1 MKIKLFIILYVLW
14 CFTSFAQKK
23 FGFWDHQFNEPII
36 IKNDSTILRGINK
49 QPYTFK
55 SLDLDKS
62 KLINLTPL
70 QIKDT
75 TYLVEDSGGIVV
87 KYYNREFKRIDNSFT
102 HHNQYGS
109 ISFVYNDEIYLLGG
123 YGLFTHKNILTQFN
137 FKTGDWYLK
146 TTTGEVPRYISND
159 LIHKKI
165 GDEIYFVVSES
176 LKYDEDFVWYRLDL
190 KTWTFYRLGVSSI
203 DKATDLRSYHRND
216 FSKYVLHKVSGKALD
231 KPDRLILFDLKNN
244 TYITVKDQSFN
255 YLASK
260 RTKILTKANNKLLLL
275 YLTPTVERKTNEL
288 FYKFIDD
295 VIYTIPKNA
304 ERFPIYDEKI
314 FNLFPFVLI
323 FIISTLIFTVL
334 YFLNKKRK
342 TEKYVIVNIKD
353 ETIIYKSDRLSIL
366 DEKELDIL
374 FLIAEFKDSFVPYNR
389 LLDVTNVSD
398 NSYETSRK
406 NRKIILESI
415 TKKIQNILS
424 DMKIEVFIYKTD
436 PRDKRAKLIQ
446 LNPKIFLV
454 IE

>member
-1 MKIKLFIILYVLW
+1 MKIKLFIILHVLW
-14 CFTSFAQKK
+14 CFTSFAQMK

-49 QPYTFK
+49 QPHTFK

-62 KLINLTPL
+62 RLINLIPL

-75 TYLVEDSGGIVV
+75 TYFVENSGGIVV

-102 HHNQYGS
+102 HHNQHNS
-109 ISFVYNDEIYLLGG
+109 ISFVYNDVIYLLGG

-137 FKTGDWYLK
+137 FKTGEWHLK
-146 TTTGEVPRYISND
+146 TTTGEVPKFITNG
-159 LIHKKI
+159 LINKKI

-203 DKATDLRSYHRND
+203 DRVDELSLDHINN
-216 FSKYVLHKVSGKALD
+216 FSKYVLNNVPSKYTNKD
-231 KPDRLILFDLKNN
+231 DNLILIDLKNN
-244 TYITVKDQSFN
+244 TYIKVKDQKFN
-255 YLASK
+255 YLASI
-260 RTKILTKANNKLLLL
+260 RTKVLERVNDKLL
-275 YLTPTVERKTNEL
+275 YLTHTSKVRDIEL
-288 FYKFIDD
+288 SYQFIDE

-314 FNLFPFVLI
+314 FNLFPFVWI

-334 YFLNKKRK
+334 YFLNKKIKNRK
-342 TEKYVIVNIKD
+342 HVIVNIKD
-353 ETIIYKSDRLSIL
+353 KTIIYKNDRVSNL
-366 DEKELDIL
+366 DEKELDTL
-374 FLIAEFKDSFVPYNR
+374 LLIAEFKGSFVPYNR
-389 LLDVTNVSD
+389 LLDITNVADKSF
-398 NSYETSRK
+398 ETSRK

-415 TKKIQNILS
+415 TKKIQKVMN
-424 DMKIEVFIYKTD
+424 DMKIEVFIYKID
-436 PRDKRAKLIQ
+436 PEDKRSKLIQ

-454 IE
+454 ME

>member
-1 MKIKLFIILYVLW
+1 MKIKLFIILHVLW
-14 CFTSFAQKK
+14 CFTSFAQMK

-49 QPYTFK
+49 QPHTFK

-62 KLINLTPL
+62 RLINLIPL

-75 TYLVEDSGGIVV
+75 TYFVENSGGIVV

-102 HHNQYGS
+102 HHNQHNS
-109 ISFVYNDEIYLLGG
+109 ISFVYNDVIYLLGG

-137 FKTGDWYLK
+137 FKTGEWHLK
-146 TTTGEVPRYISND
+146 TTTGEVPKFITNG
-159 LIHKKI
+159 LINKKI

-203 DKATDLRSYHRND
+203 DRVDELSLDHINN
-216 FSKYVLHKVSGKALD
+216 FSKYVLNNVPSKYTNKD
-231 KPDRLILFDLKNN
+231 DNLILIDLKNN
-244 TYITVKDQSFN
+244 TYIKVKDQKFN
-255 YLASK
+255 YLASI
-260 RTKILTKANNKLLLL
+260 RTKVLERVNDKLL
-275 YLTPTVERKTNEL
+275 YLTHTSKVRDIEL
-288 FYKFIDD
+288 SYQFIDE

-314 FNLFPFVLI
+314 FNLFPFVWI

-334 YFLNKKRK
+334 YFLNKKIKNRK
-342 TEKYVIVNIKD
+342 HVIVNIKD
-353 ETIIYKSDRLSIL
+353 KTIIYKNDRVSNL
-366 DEKELDIL
+366 DKKELDTL
-374 FLIAEFKDSFVPYNR
+374 LLIAEFKGSFVPYNR
-389 LLDVTNVSD
+389 LLDITNVADKSF
-398 NSYETSRK
+398 ETSRK

-415 TKKIQNILS
+415 TKKIQKVMN
-424 DMKIEVFIYKTD
+424 DMKIEVFIYKID
-436 PRDKRAKLIQ
+436 PEDKRSKLIQ

-454 IE
+454 ME